1 MQGSVWLEIDCY
13 TLWAMGNHLRVLS
26 KEVLVQT
33 LISSKGIRQILVP
46 VFP

>member
-1 MQGSVWLEIDCY
+1 ME
-13 TLWAMGNHLRVLS
+13 NHLRVLS
-26 KEVLVQT
+26 KEVLVLVQT